1 MKFLEHIKYR
11 MSQALWPAIFITV
24 LFYFVFHAVQG
35 NYGLLALRD
44 LDRSLSDIQVVA
56 EATASE
62 RKLLET
68 KTSRLTPGNIDP
80 ELLGE
85 RAREVLG
92 FVSNNE
98 RVILIKPSTPAN

>member
-11 MSQALWPAIFITV
+11 MSQALWPAMFITI
-24 LFYFVFHAVQG
+24 LFYFAYHAVQG

-44 LDRSLSDIQVVA
+44 LDRSLAEIKIVA
-56 EATASE
+56 EATGAE

-92 FVSNNE
+92 FVSDSE
-98 RVILIKPSTPAN
+98 RVILMETEAP